1 MGEFF
6 LPPSRLQRRLKV
18 RPPHLLGLVALP
30 HRCERRR
37 LAHLLEPRPRHP
49 PGEALLMHVAPVHYA
64 SHDGDPE
71 QLEVVRRTLKGREA
85 PFIW

>member
-1 MGEFF
+1 
-6 LPPSRLQRRLKV
+6 
-18 RPPHLLGLVALP
+18 
-30 HRCERRR
+30 
-37 LAHLLEPRPRHP
+37 
-49 PGEALLMHVAPVHYA
+49 MHVASVHYA